1 MRRTEQVQGLRL
13 MKFEEVYGRTHRGGL
28 SQAEAAEVLGVSER
42 TFRRWRDRY
51 EAEGA
56 DGLYD
61 RRLGRLSARRAPV
74 DEVARVLEL
83 FDTRYWDFTAKHFHE
98 KLVADH
104 GFKRSYN
111 WLRLSLQAH
120 GRRRAA
126 PRRGAHRRKRPR
138 RALPGMML
146 HQDGSSHEWVPGRWW
161 DLIVTMDDAT
171 SDIYS
176 AFFVAEEGTMSSF
189 QGVSEA
195 IRAKGLFCS
204 LYADRASHYW
214 NTPEAGGKVDK
225 DTPTQVG
232 RALAQLGIELIPA
245 YSPEARGRSERMF
258 GTLQKRLPQELRLA
272 GITDMVEAN
281 RFLKEVFLP
290 QHNARFATPAEDRGT
305 AFVPFTGA
313 LDDILCIHEERTVSN
328 DNTVRY
334 KRLALQ
340 IPAGRHRRHY
350 VKARV
355 RVHEYPDGTMAVFY
369 HRAECLTHV
378 GDSQAVRSLTQ
389 CGEPMRFAMAAPIDL
404 RNDFDS
410 VSLRRLAKRTRDA
423 TQSRR
428 LLALAEV
435 YDGGSRTDA
444 SRIGGVGLQII
455 RDWVLRFNA
464 RGPDGLVDGKS
475 PGAPSKLN
483 ADHRRALAEVV
494 EAGPVPAVDGV
505 VRWRR
510 KDLAR
515 WLLETFAISLDETTV
530 GRELKALGFAKIS
543 ARPRHY
549 AQNELAVEAFK
560 KNFPAE
566 LAKIRARLPKG
577 VEIELWWQDEARIG
591 QKNKLTRRWARRGTR
606 PRAPRDQRT
615 EWAYIFGAICPAKGK
630 GAGLVMPWCDTDA
643 MAAHLIEISAAV
655 DPGAHAV
662 LIVDQ
667 AGWHLTPKL
676 AIPDNITV
684 LALPPRSPE
693 LNPVENVWQFMRDN
707 WLSNR
712 IFKSYEDIVAL
723 CCQAWNNLIDQPW
736 KIMSL
741 GMRKWAHGF

>member
-290 QHNARFATPAEDRGT
+290 QHKST
-305 AFVPFTGA
+305 
-313 LDDILCIHEERTVSN
+313 
-328 DNTVRY
+328 
-334 KRLALQ
+334 
-340 IPAGRHRRHY
+340 
-350 VKARV
+350 
-355 RVHEYPDGTMAVFY
+355 
-369 HRAECLTHV
+369 
-378 GDSQAVRSLTQ
+378 
-389 CGEPMRFAMAAPIDL
+389 
-404 RNDFDS
+404 RN
-410 VSLRRLAKRTRDA
+410 
-423 TQSRR
+423 
-428 LLALAEV
+428 
-435 YDGGSRTDA
+435 
-444 SRIGGVGLQII
+444 
-455 RDWVLRFNA
+455 
-464 RGPDGLVDGKS
+464 
-475 PGAPSKLN
+475 APSQTTTRC
-483 ADHRRALAEVV
+483 ATSAWHFRS
-494 EAGPVPAVDGV
+494 PPAATAAITSRPGSASTNTPTAQWPSSMDRDV
-505 VRWRR
+505 WR
-510 KDLAR
+510 D
-515 WLLETFAISLDETTV
+515 TTPMAN
-530 GRELKALGFAKIS
+530 RSTAKP
-543 ARPRHY
+543 ARPRDPLRRDRPAPCGQVDSRSATDHFPTGPET
-549 AQNELAVEAFK
+549 ATEAV
-560 KNFPAE
+560 NSY
-566 LAKIRARLPKG
+566 
-577 VEIELWWQDEARIG
+577 
-591 QKNKLTRRWARRGTR
+591 GT
-606 PRAPRDQRT
+606 
-615 EWAYIFGAICPAKGK
+615 
-630 GAGLVMPWCDTDA
+630 
-643 MAAHLIEISAAV
+643 
-655 DPGAHAV
+655 
-662 LIVDQ
+662 
-667 AGWHLTPKL
+667 
-676 AIPDNITV
+676 
-684 LALPPRSPE
+684 
-693 LNPVENVWQFMRDN
+693 
-707 WLSNR
+707 
-712 IFKSYEDIVAL
+712 
-723 CCQAWNNLIDQPW
+723 
-736 KIMSL
+736 
-741 GMRKWAHGF
+741 